1 MNCHS
6 TCKESS
12 LNIEKYEVSISHE
25 NLIASTGEIAPFV
38 VTTIS
43 RESKLVISQNLAC
56 SMLYLTFTT
65 GEKFASTSNTST
77 SSSLSFSS
85 SIVKYQT
92 HFSTLI
98 SIFSSNQS

>member
-6 TCKESS
+6 TCKDFS
-12 LNIEKYEVSISHE
+12 LNIEKYEVNISHE

-43 RESKLVISQNLAC
+43 RESKLVISPNLVC

-65 GEKFASTSNTST
+65 GEKLASISNTST
-77 SSSLSFSS
+77 SSSLSFNS
-85 SIVKYQT
+85 SIVKYHT

-98 SIFSSNQS
+98 SIFNSKPS